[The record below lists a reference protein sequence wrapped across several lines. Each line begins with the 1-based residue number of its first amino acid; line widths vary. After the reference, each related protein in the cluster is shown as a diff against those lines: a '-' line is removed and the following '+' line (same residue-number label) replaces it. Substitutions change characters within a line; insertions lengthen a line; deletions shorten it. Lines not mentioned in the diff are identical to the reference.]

1 MPVKSHRGEPGQVK
15 SSPNR
20 VSGDSIRLL
29 RTVFVLY
36 DLVDTWHLYS
46 IVRLPC
52 TRLSGIAAQPRRAR
66 SDERSIHAAELR
78 GFLQYRRT
86 SRSSM

>member
-15 SSPNR
+15 SRPNR

-29 RTVFVLY
+29 RTVFVGN
-36 DLVDTWHLYS
+36 HLFDS
-46 IVRLPC
+46 GFVRLPC